1 MKNHIKNRF
10 LLLALIAGIALPPAH
25 PAAAQTFTTLHSFTA
40 LSGITNSD
48 GAFPDAGLILSGNT
62 LYGTANNGGISGQ
75 GAVFAIIPG
84 EMSFTNLYDFTMTA
98 YADGETEIVNS
109 DGAGPNGG
117 LILSGGTLYGTASG
131 GGTNGSIGIPS
142 E

>member
-1 MKNHIKNRF
+1 MKTNIKNRF
-10 LLLALIAGIALPPAH
+10 LLPALIAGIALLPAR
-25 PAAAQTFTTLHSFTA
+25 PAVSRPTLFLIPTATA
-40 LSGITNSD
+40 LID
-48 GAFPDAGLILSGNT
+48 GLTLSGNI
-62 LYGTANNGGISGQ
+62 LYGTAGGGGISGQ